1 MNLNSNSG
9 GSNMAFSTPPF
20 IHLGI
25 DARTG
30 KSYHICSRKTTE
42 EDTEGLWI
50 GTAGSYGRRWDGV
63 PEIPLFHHGAA
74 GSPSRSDAVYCRRPN
89 RPDANAL
96 IHAGIYPSIGLYV
109 GSVFGV
115 RYTRAQVVGMLII
128 TGGLILSLIPC
139 IEEYVW
145 LLYTIQR
152 FIFVTLFCLYSIH
165 SNEFEDREIGWNRC
179 DLFYLLAAIPGSI
192 SMLYKE
198 RVIRDQPVDMS
209 YLNAWVSVNQFI
221 AGLLA
226 APLIFDAEWDP
237 DPEVE
242 ATTLSAEDKEAMS
255 LLDGED
261 DYGLRETTALAASSI
276 MPKPQVVTM
285 SITQKQ
291 TTASRLAKTKKPLSD
306 MHQLQRAVKELQRE
320 AADQLVLEVES
331 QATFEFLTSQIRALR
346 SAFDTLS
353 DVLMAEVDGLRKE
366 MTRKLGDMD
375 AEVVRQGEIHKATH
389 TEVMHLKRT
398 MEIWGL
404 KERDWAKDNEILKA
418 SHSHNVEWMQQLQR
432 DVMDV
437 KDRLHEIKSDTGSRI
452 SEICEEANSLRRNWQ
467 KHVDDML
474 DRLQDFDTV
483 AQRQAAEARVQ
494 AQQRAD
500 DLELMEQAISTVEK
514 QQTQIRSGLEKQTQS
529 MASQIDLLVKKVE
542 ITETQAS
549 NQRAAL
555 EQLRAK
561 NALMEKEQRRRMD
574 NIGKMFTI
582 FADALNISPTM
593 LAAAS

>member
-1 MNLNSNSG
+1 
-9 GSNMAFSTPPF
+9 
-20 IHLGI
+20 
-25 DARTG
+25 
-30 KSYHICSRKTTE
+30 
-42 EDTEGLWI
+42 
-50 GTAGSYGRRWDGV
+50 
-63 PEIPLFHHGAA
+63 
-74 GSPSRSDAVYCRRPN
+74 
-89 RPDANAL
+89 
-96 IHAGIYPSIGLYV
+96 
-109 GSVFGV
+109 
-115 RYTRAQVVGMLII
+115 
-128 TGGLILSLIPC
+128 
-139 IEEYVW
+139 
-145 LLYTIQR
+145 
-152 FIFVTLFCLYSIH
+152 
-165 SNEFEDREIGWNRC
+165 
-179 DLFYLLAAIPGSI
+179 
-192 SMLYKE
+192 
-198 RVIRDQPVDMS
+198 MS
-209 YLNAWVSVNQFI
+209 
-221 AGLLA
+221 
-226 APLIFDAEWDP
+226 
-237 DPEVE
+237 
-242 ATTLSAEDKEAMS
+242 TTLK
-255 LLDGED
+255 L
-261 DYGLRETTALAASSI
+261 
-276 MPKPQVVTM
+276 
-285 SITQKQ
+285 

-366 MTRKLGDMD
+366 MTRKLSEMD
-375 AEVVRQGEIHKATH
+375 AEVVRQGEIHKTTH
-389 TEVMHLKRT
+389 TEVMQLKRT

-452 SEICEEANSLRRNWQ
+452 SEICEETNSLRRNWQ

-483 AQRQAAEARVQ
+483 AQRQTAEARVQ

-500 DLELMEQAISTVEK
+500 DLELMEQAISTVQK

-529 MASQIDLLVKKVE
+529 IESHIDLLAKKLE
-542 ITETQAS
+542 NAETQTN
-549 NQRAAL
+549 NQKAAL

>member
-1 MNLNSNSG
+1 
-9 GSNMAFSTPPF
+9 
-20 IHLGI
+20 
-25 DARTG
+25 
-30 KSYHICSRKTTE
+30 
-42 EDTEGLWI
+42 
-50 GTAGSYGRRWDGV
+50 
-63 PEIPLFHHGAA
+63 
-74 GSPSRSDAVYCRRPN
+74 
-89 RPDANAL
+89 
-96 IHAGIYPSIGLYV
+96 
-109 GSVFGV
+109 
-115 RYTRAQVVGMLII
+115 
-128 TGGLILSLIPC
+128 
-139 IEEYVW
+139 
-145 LLYTIQR
+145 
-152 FIFVTLFCLYSIH
+152 
-165 SNEFEDREIGWNRC
+165 
-179 DLFYLLAAIPGSI
+179 
-192 SMLYKE
+192 MLYKE

-226 APLIFDAEWDP
+226 APLIFDAECFNDVRMHSRGLFGFVRGSRVVQVDPDNFGIINLHDGLRNWIPPSVYVDVFAFLIIFAGKVLYQWDP
-237 DPEVE
+237 DPE
-242 ATTLSAEDKEAMS
+242 
-255 LLDGED
+255 
-261 DYGLRETTALAASSI
+261 
-276 MPKPQVVTM
+276 
-285 SITQKQ
+285 KQ

-389 TEVMHLKRT
+389 TE
-398 MEIWGL
+398 IWGL

-452 SEICEEANSLRRNWQ
+452 SEICEEANR
-467 KHVDDML
+467 
-474 DRLQDFDTV
+474 FDTV